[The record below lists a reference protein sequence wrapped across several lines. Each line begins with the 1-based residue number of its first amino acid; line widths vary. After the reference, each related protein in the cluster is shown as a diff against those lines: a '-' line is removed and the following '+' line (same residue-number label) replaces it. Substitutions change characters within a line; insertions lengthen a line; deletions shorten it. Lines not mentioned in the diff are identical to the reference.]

1 MQSLFDFISSVRLA
15 GTIEE
20 EKMLISNETARI
32 RAALRDSSKSSYDV
46 AIMLAKLI
54 FVTMTGASTMWAQ
67 MDAIQLMSAE
77 QFSHKLIGYMC
88 LSLILDESND
98 LSVLVTQ
105 TLLRDLASSDC
116 NVQCLALSF
125 IANLGSQEICRSVA
139 SEVQKLLKNSMS
151 RIVKFAG
158 MATVRIIRLNPDLS
172 DSYANSVQPLLNN
185 SNHGIVIAGINM
197 VITMIE
203 INGKM
208 ATIWKQF
215 SGPFTKIVKNLYS
228 SRP

>member
-125 IANLGSQEICRSVA
+125 IANLGSKVA
-139 SEVQKLLKNSMS
+139 
-151 RIVKFAG
+151 
-158 MATVRIIRLNPDLS
+158 
-172 DSYANSVQPLLNN
+172 
-185 SNHGIVIAGINM
+185 
-197 VITMIE
+197 
-203 INGKM
+203 
-208 ATIWKQF
+208 
-215 SGPFTKIVKNLYS
+215 
-228 SRP
+228 